1 MNSQENIIYEKNVSA
16 FQFGMGDRSSKT
28 RLALCSNTLF
38 IQTKRME
45 HIPSSMKNHDEPT
58 TKKKKTKRHKKQEYM
73 TYHVKYMLRF
83 YNDKEKEQKK
93 MTQKITSSALQSFI
107 LLLL

>member
-58 TKKKKTKRHKKQEYM
+58 TKKKSQE
-73 TYHVKYMLRF
+73 
-83 YNDKEKEQKK
+83 
-93 MTQKITSSALQSFI
+93 TQETRIYDISCEIHASI
-107 LLLL
+107 L